1 MSELPSVPL
10 MQPQKEG
17 PLQRLNSFL
26 DKHVLPY
33 PVKYLTNRVTILATL
48 ALLVPLIIFANV
60 TVFVLAANSYLNVMS
75 VVVSSTVLLYSTLSE
90 ARDRAT
96 NARREEIAAQH
107 LAMSEQRAQQDHLLI
122 EEMHAHLDEVRKELK
137 QEIEE
142 SLKHIQTLLMERI
155 ATLQDI
161 HQTNTQGVIASNE
174 AQNADIAALR
184 QMVDLLYKRASGEQQ

>member
-1 MSELPSVPL
+1 